1 MKTKINKLNRLLSKI
16 KQTNIYNFKH
26 HETLVL
32 SKKDEIK
39 IRFYSDYI
47 EKQELI
53 VESVLDNGIKAL
65 EKILLKLQLV
75 KEIKSWKEEGI

>member
-16 KQTNIYNFKH
+16 KQTNIYNWQH
-26 HETLVL
+26 HETLIL

-39 IRFYSDYI
+39 IRFYGDYI
-47 EKQELI
+47 KQETM

-75 KEIKSWKEEGI
+75 KEIKSWKDEGI